1 MCRWYVSG
9 QYPPPD
15 PVKPAASPTV
25 PRGGAAEAAEFK
37 RVTLARLEAYRGRE
51 AGASAMTDQEL
62 IAVLQEEAKS

>member
-1 MCRWYVSG
+1 M
-9 QYPPPD
+9 
-15 PVKPAASPTV
+15 KPAASPTV